1 VRRKRGPQLLRIYAG
16 LTLKYEILLANVK
29 ARYGDNLLDELGH
42 AVPALETL
50 QRLEKACASIGAQLG
65 LSPAAERALRY
76 NAGVA
81 AAHKRWTDLADDEV
95 VEPVPVGSSGAAPA
109 PETANDTPAC

>member
-16 LTLKYEILLANVK
+16 LTLKYEILLANVN

-50 QRLEKACASIGAQLG
+50 QRLGKACASIGAQLG

-81 AAHKRWTDLADDEV
+81 AAHKCWTDLADAEV
-95 VEPVPVGSSGAAPA
+95 VEPVPVGSSGAVPA